1 MKKTI
6 SIIIPFFNEE
16 KNINLILNEVNVLIS
31 KNNNYFFEIILMD
44 NNSNDKSR
52 AIIEKNMTKFENLKY
67 VKMSRNFGYQANIK
81 AGYDICK
88 GDAAVQLDADGEDD
102 PSLITRFIEL
112 WESGYDVVY
121 GIRKHRKENIF
132 LTIFRKLFY
141 RILNVSSNL
150 YIPQDAGD
158 FRLIDRKVIDEL
170 KKLNEKNLYLR
181 GMIAYIG
188 FNQTGIEYSR
198 RKRFYGNSKFSII
211 KYFEI
216 SLTAFTSFTNKPLML
231 LFIFGI
237 SVFLLSL
244 ILAIFYTAIYLLGSV
259 EVQGFT
265 TLIII
270 QLLFFGLQIFILGFF
285 GVYLGYILDEIK
297 NRPNYILDKK
307 KIDKKN

>member
-31 KNNNYFFEIILMD
+31 KNSNYFFEIIMMD
-44 NNSNDKSR
+44 NNSNDQSGV
-52 AIIEKNMTKFENLKY
+52 IIEKNMAKFENLKY

-102 PSLITRFIEL
+102 PNLITKFIEL

-121 GIRKHRKENIF
+121 GIRKQRKENIF
-132 LTIFRKLFY
+132 MTILRKIFY
-141 RILNVSSNL
+141 RALNVSSNL
-150 YIPQDAGD
+150 SIPQDAGD

-188 FNQTGIEYSR
+188 FNQIGIEYSR
-198 RKRFYGNSKFSII
+198 RKRFYGRSKFSIL

-216 SLTAFTSFTNKPLML
+216 SLTAFTSFTIKPLIL

-237 SVFLLSL
+237 SIFLISL
-244 ILAIFYTAIYLLGSV
+244 TLAIFYTVIYLLGSV
-259 EVQGFT
+259 EAEGFT

>member
-16 KNINLILNEVNVLIS
+16 RNINLILNEVNVLIS
-31 KNNNYFFEIILMD
+31 KYNNYFFEIIMMD
-44 NNSNDKSR
+44 NNSSDQSR
-52 AIIEKNMTKFENLKY
+52 AIIEKNITKFENLKY

-102 PSLITRFIEL
+102 PNLIAKFIEM

-121 GIRKHRKENIF
+121 GIRKQRKENIF
-132 LTIFRKLFY
+132 LTLFRKLFY
-141 RILNVSSNL
+141 RILNISSNL
-150 YIPQDAGD
+150 SIPQDAGD
-158 FRLIDRKVIDEL
+158 FRLIDRRVIDEL

-181 GMIAYIG
+181 GMISYIG
-188 FNQTGIEYSR
+188 FNQIGIEYSR
-198 RKRFYGNSKFSII
+198 RKRFSGESKFSFF

-216 SLTAFTSFTNKPLML
+216 SLTAFTSFTNKPLIL

-237 SVFLLSL
+237 SVFLVSL
-244 ILAIFYTAIYLLGSV
+244 VLAIFYTVIYFLGSV
-259 EVQGFT
+259 EAEGFT

-297 NRPNYILDKK
+297 NRPNYILDKE